1 MENGPVIALFMGSG
15 KGGVGSSTITANV
28 AWLVSQR
35 MPAGEDV
42 GVIDAGYGV
51 NATLSKLLGVGFSD
65 GGMCVS
71 TGLYDYLLDV
81 KGTTQVT
88 PVQREKLRVIGPGCL
103 SIDAINWGL
112 PELVSVFNKN
122 PDAVVKYIQDRVV
135 RLITMLQES
144 REGRQG
150 LRVRVVLIDLPSSA
164 FRPLAWSLISL
175 ADIVFI
181 IGEWG
186 DVHVHEV
193 NDALSLVEG
202 VAKIVKRRIAT
213 YVIINKALPISDS
226 DMRRLITHTY
236 DGLITLPYSRIVH
249 ALTSL
254 RRDAAIRYSG
264 DMQARREVEYREWSD
279 GVRRVSD
286 IILELVRRRWG

>member
-1 MENGPVIALFMGSG
+1 MGSG

-28 AWLVSQR
+28 AWLTSQR

-71 TGLYDYLLDV
+71 TGLYDYILDV
-81 KGTTQVT
+81 KGGTQVS

-103 SIDAINWGL
+103 NIDAINWGL

-122 PDAVVKYIQDRVV
+122 PDAVVRYIQDRVV
-135 RLITMLQES
+135 RLITML
-144 REGRQG
+144 QG

-193 NDALSLVEG
+193 NDTLSLVEA
-202 VAKIVKRRIAT
+202 VARIVRRRIAT

-226 DMRRLITHTY
+226 DMRRLISHTY
-236 DGLITLPYSRIVH
+236 DGLITLPYSRVVH

-254 RRDAAIRYSG
+254 RRDLAIRYAG

-279 GVRRVSD
+279 GVRKVSD

>member
-71 TGLYDYLLDV
+71 TGLYDYILDV
-81 KGTTQVT
+81 RGATQVS

-112 PELVSVFNKN
+112 PELVAVFNKN
-122 PDAVVKYIQDRVV
+122 PDAVVRYIQDRVV
-135 RLITMLQES
+135 RLITMLQ
-144 REGRQG
+144 G
-150 LRVRVVLIDLPSSA
+150 LRVRIVLIDLPSSA
-164 FRPLAWSLISL
+164 FRPLAWSLITL
-175 ADIVFI
+175 ADIAFI
-181 IGEWG
+181 VGEWG

-193 NDALSLVEG
+193 NDALSLVEA
-202 VAKIVKRRIAT
+202 VAKIVRRRIAT
-213 YVIINKALPISDS
+213 YVIVNKALPISDS
-226 DMRRLITHTY
+226 DMRRLISHTY
-236 DGLITLPYSRIVH
+236 DGLITLPYSRVVH

-254 RRDAAIRYSG
+254 RRDLAIRYSG

-279 GVRRVSD
+279 GVRRISD

>member
-1 MENGPVIALFMGSG
+1 
-15 KGGVGSSTITANV
+15 
-28 AWLVSQR
+28 
-35 MPAGEDV
+35 
-42 GVIDAGYGV
+42 
-51 NATLSKLLGVGFSD
+51 
-65 GGMCVS
+65 
-71 TGLYDYLLDV
+71 
-81 KGTTQVT
+81 
-88 PVQREKLRVIGPGCL
+88 
-103 SIDAINWGL
+103 
-112 PELVSVFNKN
+112 
-122 PDAVVKYIQDRVV
+122 
-135 RLITMLQES
+135 
-144 REGRQG
+144 

-226 DMRRLITHTY
+226 DMRRLISHTY
-236 DGLITLPYSRIVH
+236 DGLITLPYSRVVH

-254 RRDAAIRYSG
+254 RRDLAIRYAG

-279 GVRRVSD
+279 GVRKVSD